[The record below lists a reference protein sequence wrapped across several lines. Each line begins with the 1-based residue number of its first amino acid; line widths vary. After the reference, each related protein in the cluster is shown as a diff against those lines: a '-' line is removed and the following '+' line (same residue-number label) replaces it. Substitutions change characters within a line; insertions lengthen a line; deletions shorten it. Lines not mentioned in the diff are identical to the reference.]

1 MLSFSA
7 QQIALMIQGKIEG
20 DAAVTV
26 NQFGKI
32 ESALV
37 GEISFLANPKYED
50 FLYQSKASIIIVNES
65 LELKK
70 PVSATLIRV
79 PDAYAAF
86 ATLLTKYQELK
97 TQNLTG
103 IQTPS
108 FIAPSAKLGKD
119 HFVAAFAYLGE
130 GVKIG
135 DQVKIFPNVM
145 IGDNVLIGNNVIL
158 HPGVIIYADCILGN
172 NIIIHAGA
180 VIGSDGFG
188 FAPTAEG
195 SYQKVPQLG
204 NVLIEDDVEIGA
216 NTTID
221 RATIGSTIIKKGVK
235 LDNLVQIAHNVEVGQ
250 NTVIAAQVGLSGS
263 TKVGKGVM
271 MSGQSGAA
279 GHLTIADGVKVAAR
293 SGITKTIDKANATIT
308 GFPAAEHSTALR
320 AQIHLKNLP
329 NLEKRVKELEI
340 LVKQLSQKGNSA

>member
-271 MSGQSGAA
+271 MGGQSGAA

-308 GFPAAEHSTALR
+308 GFPAAEHSSALR

>member
-7 QQIALMIQGKIEG
+7 QQIALMVQGKIEG
-20 DAAVTV
+20 DAAVSV

-32 ESALV
+32 ESAQT

-50 FLYQSKASIIIVNES
+50 FLYQTQASIVIVNES
-65 LELKK
+65 LVLKQNIT
-70 PVSATLIRV
+70 ATLIRV

-103 IQTPS
+103 IQSPS
-108 FIAPSAKLGKD
+108 FISPNAKLGAD
-119 HFVAAFAYLGE
+119 HFIAAFAYVGE
-130 GVKIG
+130 GVQIG
-135 DQVKIFPNVM
+135 NQVKIFPNVF
-145 IGDNVLIGNNVIL
+145 IGEHVEIGNNVVL
-158 HPGVIIYADCILGN
+158 YPGVVIYADCVLGN
-172 NIIIHAGA
+172 NIIVHAGA
-180 VIGSDGFG
+180 IIGSDGFG
-188 FAPTAEG
+188 FAPNADGT
-195 SYQKVPQLG
+195 YQKVPQIG
-204 NVLIEDDVEIGA
+204 NVIIEDHVEIGA

-271 MSGQSGAA
+271 MGGQSGSA
-279 GHLTIADGVKVAAR
+279 GHLSIADGVKVAAR
-293 SGITKTIDKANATIT
+293 SGITKSIDKANSTIT

-329 NLEKRVKELEI
+329 ELEKRVKELEI
-340 LVKQLSQKGNSA
+340 LVKQLTSKE

>member
-108 FIAPSAKLGKD
+108 FVAPSAKLGKD

-145 IGDNVLIGNNVIL
+145 IGDNVLIGNN
-158 HPGVIIYADCILGN
+158 
-172 NIIIHAGA
+172 
-180 VIGSDGFG
+180 GSDGFG

-250 NTVIAAQVGLSGS
+250 HTVIAAQVGLSGS

-271 MSGQSGAA
+271 MGGQSGAA